1 MSSSQQKNYKV
12 YKETRKYG
20 PSKGKKFLTETIP
33 EEAQTLELL
42 AKDVKSTIL
51 LMLTEIKV
59 TMDKELKEIRK
70 QCMK

>member
-12 YKETRKYG
+12 YKEIQKYG
-20 PSKGKKFLTETIP
+20 PSTGKKFLTETIP
-33 EEAQTLELL
+33 EKAQTLELL

-51 LMLTEIKV
+51 LTLIEIKV
-59 TMDKELKEIRK
+59 SMDKELKEIRK